1 MPVKKTRTECPQDQP
16 NTHTACSAADH
27 MGASMKTRLLSR
39 KDIESFFTMKM
50 CMEAVENAFADLAT
64 GNATMPQRTPITV
77 PDKHGLALF
86 MPAHIKSL
94 GALGA
99 KVVTVYKDNAA
110 KHNLPTV
117 LGTII
122 LLDEDTG
129 FPVALMEGGYLTAMR
144 TGAVS
149 GVATK
154 YMARPE
160 TRVAA
165 LFGTGVQAF
174 TQVLGVH
181 EARPLTKLFVY
192 SLDRVEARRSFADR
206 ITAKIGVPVHLADD
220 PAAVVAQADIVI
232 LATTAS
238 APVLDGR
245 WLKPGTHI
253 NGVGSHAPS
262 ARELDTLT
270 IQKSRVVCDSTAAC
284 KAEAGDLII
293 PAQAGEW
300 GWDKV
305 AGDLGGVI
313 IGKVPGRTTPEEITL
328 FKSVGLA
335 VQDMSAA
342 RFVFNEAVKRNIGTE
357 FQF

>member
-1 MPVKKTRTECPQDQP
+1 
-16 NTHTACSAADH
+16 
-27 MGASMKTRLLSR
+27 MKTRLLSR

-50 CMEAVENAFADLAT
+50 CMEAVEKAFADLAT
-64 GNATMPQRTPITV
+64 GNAVLPQRTPITV
-77 PDKHGLALF
+77 PDQHGLALF

-99 KVVTVYKDNAA
+99 KVVTVYKDNVP
-110 KHNLPTV
+110 KHGLPTV

-122 LLDEDTG
+122 LLDEATG
-129 FPVALMEGGYLTAMR
+129 FPVALMDGGYLTAMR

-154 YMARPE
+154 YMATPE
-160 TRVAA
+160 AKVAVV
-165 LFGTGVQAF
+165 FGTGAQAF

-181 EARPLTKLFVY
+181 GARPIAKLLAY
-192 SLDRVEARRSFADR
+192 SLDAPDARRKFAAR
-206 ITAKIGVPVHLADD
+206 VTEATGVTVVLADD
-220 PAAVVAQADIVI
+220 PKSAVAQADIVI
-232 LATTAS
+232 LATTA
-238 APVLDGR
+238 ATPVLDGS
-245 WLKPGTHI
+245 WLKPGSHI
-253 NGVGSHAPS
+253 NGVGSHSPG

-270 IQKSRVVCDSTAAC
+270 VQKSRVVCDLTSAC
-284 KAEAGDLII
+284 KSEAGDLMI

-305 AGDLGGVI
+305 AGDLGDVI
-313 IGKVPGRTTPEEITL
+313 VGKVKGRTSREDITL

-342 RFVFNEAVKRNIGTE
+342 RVVFDEAVKRGIGTE